1 MNSQIIAEYKDKPK
15 AKIILVLLLIL
26 LSYSG
31 YRLYV
36 WSKTQTTDNAYTE
49 ADISQI
55 SCEVKGVIKNI
66 LVKDNSPVKSG
77 DVIAEIDDSDYLASL
92 AQINAKVKAAE
103 ENVKALDKQLEIAKL
118 NLEKTG
124 NLLEFTQTNLSLT
137 TTNHN
142 RSKELKKDNFAS
154 QQLVDQTRLAFE
166 KSKFDYEQAV
176 LDVDL
181 SKRQIA
187 LLELQKASAAANLE
201 ASLEEKKLVT
211 RALAN
216 TKLISPIDGKFF
228 NNGLR
233 VGNYVY
239 PGLVLYSV
247 VPDKLYIKAN
257 FKETQ
262 IVTFKAGHNV
272 ELEFDA
278 VPNKK
283 FKGVIR
289 NISPATGS
297 KFTLI
302 PPDNATGNF
311 TKIVQRVPVL
321 IDFELPSDFSGTL
334 TPGMSTSVSISVD
347 Q

>member
-1 MNSQIIAEYKDKPK
+1 MNNQVITKYKDKPG
-15 AKIILVLLLIL
+15 AKIFLMLLLVIVT
-26 LSYSG
+26 YAG
-31 YRLYV
+31 YRLYL

-55 SCEVKGVIKNI
+55 SCEIKGVIKNI
-66 LVKDNSPVKSG
+66 LVKDNSLVKAG
-77 DVIAEIDDSDYLASL
+77 DIIAEIDDADYLASL
-92 AQINAKVKAAE
+92 AQIKAKVKAAE
-103 ENVKALDKQLEIAKL
+103 ENVKALDKQLEIARL
-118 NLEKTG
+118 NLEKSAR
-124 NLLEFTQTNLSLT
+124 LLEFSQTNLSIT
-137 TTNHN
+137 TVNYN
-142 RSKELKKDNFAS
+142 RSKELKKDNFTS
-154 QQLVDQTRLAFE
+154 QQLVDQTKLAFE
-166 KSKFDYEQAV
+166 KSKSDYHQAA

-181 SKRQIA
+181 SKHQIA
-187 LLELQKASAAANLE
+187 LLELQKSSAAANLQ
-201 ASLEEKKLVT
+201 ASLEETKLLT

-216 TKLISPIDGKFF
+216 TKLVSPIDGKFF

-247 VPDKLYIKAN
+247 VPDRLYIKAN

-262 IVTFKAGHNV
+262 IVTFKAGHHA
-272 ELEFDA
+272 EIEFDA

-283 FKGVIR
+283 FRGVIR
-289 NISPATGS
+289 NISPATGA

-321 IDFELPSDFSGTL
+321 IDFELPSDWSGTL
-334 TPGMSTSVSISVD
+334 TPGMSASVSISID